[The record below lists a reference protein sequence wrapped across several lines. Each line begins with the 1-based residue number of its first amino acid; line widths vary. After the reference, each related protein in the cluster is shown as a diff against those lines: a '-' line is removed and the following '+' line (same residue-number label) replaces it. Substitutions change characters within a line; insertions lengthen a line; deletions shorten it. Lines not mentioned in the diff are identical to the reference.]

1 MSLRSLSNSL
11 LERLASFGCQGSFWR
26 VLLERVGMAGPVEGP
41 ERMGMARPVEG
52 SEPVDGRA
60 EGPVEEPVEGLAEER
75 TSDEFLGGGMGGVDM
90 V

>member
-11 LERLASFGCQGSFWR
+11 LERLASFGCQGSFRR

-41 ERMGMARPVEG
+41 ERMGMARPV
-52 SEPVDGRA
+52 DGRA
-60 EGPVEEPVEGLAEER
+60 EGPVEEPVEGPAEER